1 MLSTR
6 RKDPPLITTPVVL
19 VAFNRPHLAR
29 RTLAAIR
36 EAAPQQLFLVA
47 DGPRPDRPDDADLCA
62 ATREVLDAVDW
73 PCEVHRKYSE
83 VNLGVEANV
92 ELGLDWVFAQVD
104 EAVVF
109 EDDCTP
115 DPTFFPYAA
124 ELLDRYRDD
133 DRVWQVS
140 GNRLGVPQ
148 RFFHGDS
155 YVFTSWA
162 SVWGWATWA
171 DRWQRHRAQFP
182 RDHVRSPDHA
192 GDDPVRTTPAV
203 PRQGVLVTRGG
214 QRHFAEA
221 ARSSDVVTHGWDKH
235 WWLTAMSAGGL
246 CVTPSANL
254 VENRGFGPDATHTVS
269 AGGSDDPAEPMG
281 FPLRHP
287 HDVVLDVAV
296 ERELEL
302 RLNRVG
308 GPAAKLARKVIRSP
322 RLRRAARAAVNS
334 APATSAARLAARL
347 TRRSAER
354 ASARTGPDRD

>member
-1 MLSTR
+1 MLPS
-6 RKDPPLITTPVVL
+6 PSEGPQVITTPVVL
-19 VAFNRPHLAR
+19 IAFNRPHLAR

-47 DGPRPDRPDDADLCA
+47 DGPRSDRPDDAALCA
-62 ATREVLDAVDW
+62 ATREVLDDIDW
-73 PCEVHRKYSE
+73 PCDVRRKYSE
-83 VNLGVEANV
+83 VNLGVEGNV
-92 ELGLDWVFAQVD
+92 ELGLDWVFGQVP
-104 EAVVF
+104 EALVF
-109 EDDCTP
+109 EDDCAP
-115 DPTFFPYAA
+115 DPTFFPYAE
-124 ELLDRYRDD
+124 ELLARYRDD
-133 DRVWQVS
+133 ERVWQVS

-171 DRWQRHRAQFP
+171 DRWQRHRAGFP
-182 RDHVRSPDHA
+182 RDHVRRGTTDGS
-192 GDDPVRTTPAV
+192 DPVRTRPAV
-203 PRQGVLVTRGG
+203 PRPGALVTRGG
-214 QRHFAEA
+214 ERHFREA

-235 WWLTAMSAGGL
+235 WWLTIMSEGGL
-246 CVTPSANL
+246 TITPSGNL
-254 VENRGFGPDATHTVS
+254 VENVGFGPDATHTVS
-269 AGGSDDPAEPMG
+269 GGGSDEPAEPMA

-287 HDVVLDVAV
+287 ADVALDVEV

-302 RLNRVG
+302 RLSRVG

-347 TRRSAER
+347 TQRSADR
-354 ASARTGPDRD
+354 A

>member
-1 MLSTR
+1 
-6 RKDPPLITTPVVL
+6 VVL

-73 PCEVHRKYSE
+73 PCEVHRRYSE

-92 ELGLDWVFAQVD
+92 ELGLDWVFAQAP
-104 EAVVF
+104 EALVF

-182 RDHVRSPDHA
+182 RDHVRSPGHA
-192 GDDPVRTTPAV
+192 GDDPVRTTPAA
-203 PRQGVLVTRGG
+203 PRPGVLVTRGG

-235 WWLTAMSAGGL
+235 WWLTVMSAGGL
-246 CVTPSANL
+246 CVTPAANL

-269 AGGSDDPAEPMG
+269 AGGSDDPAEPMA

-287 HDVVLDVAV
+287 HDVALDVAV

>member
-92 ELGLDWVFAQVD
+92 ELGLDWVFTHVD

-171 DRWQRHRAQFP
+171 DRWRRHRAQFP
-182 RDHVRSPDHA
+182 RDHVRGPGHA
-192 GDDPVRTTPAV
+192 GDDPVRTTPAA
-203 PRQGVLVTRGG
+203 PLPGVLVTRGG

-235 WWLTAMSAGGL
+235 WWLTIMSAGGL
-246 CVTPSANL
+246 CVTPAANL

-269 AGGSDDPAEPMG
+269 AGGSDDPAEPMA

-287 HDVVLDVAV
+287 HDVALDVAV

-347 TRRSAER
+347 TRRSAAR

>member
-1 MLSTR
+1 V
-6 RKDPPLITTPVVL
+6 ITTPVVL
-19 VAFNRPHLAR
+19 IAFNRPHLAR
-29 RTLAAIR
+29 RTLAAVR

-62 ATREVLDAVDW
+62 ATREVLDGVDW
-73 PCEVHRKYSE
+73 PCEVHTKYSE

-92 ELGLDWVFAQVD
+92 ELGLDWVFSQVN
-104 EAVVF
+104 EALVF

-115 DPTFFPYAA
+115 DPTFFPFAA

-133 DRVWQVS
+133 ERVWQVS
-140 GNRLGVPQ
+140 GNRLGVPR

-155 YVFTSWA
+155 YVFTTWA

-171 DRWQRHRAQFP
+171 DRWQRHRTHFP
-182 RDHVRSPDHA
+182 RDHVRRGPTDA
-192 GDDPVRTTPAV
+192 GNDPVRTVPAS
-203 PRQGVLVTRGG
+203 PRPGTLVTRGG

-221 ARSSDVVTHGWDKH
+221 ARSTDVVTHGWDKH
-235 WWLTAMSAGGL
+235 WWLTIMSEGGL
-246 CVTPSANL
+246 AITPSGNL
-254 VENRGFGPDATHTVS
+254 VENVGFGPDATHTVS
-269 AGGSDDPAEPMG
+269 GGGSDEPAEPME

-287 HDVVLDVAV
+287 REVTLDIDV

-302 RLNRVG
+302 RLSRVG